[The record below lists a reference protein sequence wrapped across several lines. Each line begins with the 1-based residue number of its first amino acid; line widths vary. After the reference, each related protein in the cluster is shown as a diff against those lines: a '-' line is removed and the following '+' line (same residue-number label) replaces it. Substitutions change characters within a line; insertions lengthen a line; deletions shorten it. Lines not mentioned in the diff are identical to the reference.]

1 MLVSYSASSV
11 FLCKLGRP
19 LRAVCDRICGVALRF
34 VDLRVLQAY

>member
-11 FLCKLGRP
+11 FVQARRP